1 MKHTYSR
8 YNFLFENGSHY
19 VLYNTATDGIL
30 LLRRPLL
37 GLLQDDDPEPLR
49 QAYSALYDTMLERRQ
64 DADMRCHVHSA
75 NPAAPRIGGGR
86 ASRFSGKLPVVL
98 IIRRFVKCLTRVL
111 AKFFLMQRLLFCLSL
126 LCSFQTAMAQKNI
139 LLWGLVRDQITSV
152 VQKNVRATLMTTDSV
167 VVGVAKNHFAMPK
180 Y

>member
-64 DADMRCHVHSA
+64 DADMRCHVHST
-75 NPAAPRIGGGR
+75 NPAAPRIGGDERHG
-86 ASRFSGKLPVVL
+86 
-98 IIRRFVKCLTRVL
+98 L
-111 AKFFLMQRLLFCLSL
+111 AGNFLLS
-126 LCSFQTAMAQKNI
+126 
-139 LLWGLVRDQITSV
+139 
-152 VQKNVRATLMTTDSV
+152 
-167 VVGVAKNHFAMPK
+167 
-180 Y
+180 